1 MRNSKKFNP
10 PLLMLLVVLTHCFCF
25 SFLTVSAKKNVNNG
39 EQSSCIVLNDK
50 SETPLF
56 FDTTNFTEEE
66 GKENAEEEE
75 LEGAETDSISKNYSF
90 LKNINLNCS
99 RQRAPMFQDYLLEL
113 THVVSTPPPNA

>member
-25 SFLTVSAKKNVNNG
+25 SFLTVSANKNVNNG

-99 RQRAPMFQDYLLEL
+99 RQKASMFQDDLLEL